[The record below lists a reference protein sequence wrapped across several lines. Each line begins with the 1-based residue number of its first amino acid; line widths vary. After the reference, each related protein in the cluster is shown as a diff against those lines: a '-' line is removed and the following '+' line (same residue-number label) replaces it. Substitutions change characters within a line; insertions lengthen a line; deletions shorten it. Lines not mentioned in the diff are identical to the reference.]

1 MNRFQGDLLLILNP
15 NGATIKFTGGQPV
28 MDGGLENY
36 VIIALYTKLGWCGN
50 VLFDKPSQKIGS
62 DFEETAEQ
70 AITVDS
76 LSDLEESGKRA
87 LADMVSDGLAEKV
100 EIIATNPSAKNK
112 NVRILITS
120 PGKDVIEFLFT
131 QHGQNWL
138 NQANDPAH
146 KRI

>member
-1 MNRFQGDLLLILNP
+1 MNRLQGDPRLILTE
-15 NGATIKFTGGQPV
+15 NGATLKFIGGQPV
-28 MDGGLENY
+28 MDGGLENH
-36 VIIALYTKLGWCGN
+36 VLIALYTRPGWCGN
-50 VLFDKPSQKIGS
+50 VLFDKPSRKIGS

-100 EIIATNPSAKNK
+100 EVEATNPSAKNK
-112 NVRILITS
+112 NVRILITP
-120 PGKDVIEFLFT
+120 PGKDAIEFLFT

>member
-1 MNRFQGDLLLILNP
+1 MNRFQGDPRLILTK

-36 VIIALYTKLGWCGN
+36 VIIALFTRPGWCGN
-50 VLFDKPSQKIGS
+50 VLFDKPSRKIGS

-76 LSDLEESGKRA
+76 LSDLEESAKRA

-100 EIIATNPSAKNK
+100 EVTATNTSARNL
-112 NVRILITS
+112 NVRILITP
-120 PGKDVIEFLFT
+120 PGKDAEELFLT
-131 QHGQNWL
+131 RHGQNWL